1 MALVVKNN
9 GEAVVVEPKT
19 TAAANTAQPT
29 AAADAGSAEKVEVS
43 KPSTTTGSGA
53 TGTSVPENVTSGMS
67 FNEVKAGL
75 NQTYDSKWDEEIAD
89 LYNQI
94 VQRKPFEY
102 SADDD
107 MLYQQ
112 YLQKYTQQGKQAMR
126 DTVGQIAALTGGYG
140 NSYGQVAGQQT
151 YDDYLRRL
159 NDLIPELQDAAYK
172 QYTAE
177 GDRLTQQ
184 YGMLTD
190 MDDRARAEFQMNYG
204 INADAYERLM
214 SEAAMLGAG
223 GDFSKY
229 GEYFGADTAQKMQNI
244 FNLQTLAPY
253 IESGAYLMPGM
264 QQLLAPL
271 LGSAGIN
278 MNSLIGSNGGGGY
291 GGGYVADPG
300 AGLYTAWSEESDN
313 VPMSI
318 GAMGNTP
325 EEALGKVNTAVQRY
339 HNTGRFPG
347 DYYT

>member
-1 MALVVKNN
+1 MALILKPDGTAVVEEPKATSTTAGAVTNSGESVKN
-9 GEAVVVEPKT
+9 
-19 TAAANTAQPT
+19 TAAATQNTKTEVPKNATAGMDFKTVQQNLNTA
-29 AAADAGSAEKVEVS
+29 
-43 KPSTTTGSGA
+43 
-53 TGTSVPENVTSGMS
+53 
-67 FNEVKAGL
+67 
-75 NQTYDSKWDEEIAD
+75 YDSKYDEQLAD

-94 VQRKPFEY
+94 TQRKPFEY
-102 SADDD
+102 STDDD

-112 YLQKYTQQGKQAMR
+112 YLQKYTQLGQQAMR
-126 DTVGQIAALTGGYG
+126 DTMGQAAALTGGYG
-140 NSYGQVAGQQT
+140 SSYGQAVGQQT
-151 YDDYLRRL
+151 YDAYLQQL
-159 NDLIPELQDAAYK
+159 NDILPELQDAAYK
-172 QYTAE
+172 RYTAE

-229 GEYFGADTAQKMQNI
+229 GEYFGADTAQKMQNV

-278 MNSLIGSNGGGGY
+278 MNSLIGSGGGGY
-291 GGGYVADPG
+291 GGAYVADPG
-300 AGLYTAWSEESDN
+300 AGLYTAWSDESDN

-318 GAMGNTP
+318 GAMGNTS
-325 EEALGKVNTAVQRY
+325 EEALGKVNAAVQHY
-339 HNTGRFPG
+339 HNTGRLPD